1 MSIACILWTL
11 LYTICTTYLSLPYH
25 LNCPIPI
32 TFTAPSLSPLLPIPV
47 TTTTIGSDIPS
58 YWIWLHYL
66 SLFKYSLESFLVNS
80 IQGYVSFSELD
91 AAGNTVFVTNHD
103 VLDQYSLVGIN
114 KGTGVGVM
122 WLFTIFFRLVFWYR
136 LVTRF
141 NGSRK

>member
-1 MSIACILWTL
+1 MCHLSIAALSHL
-11 LYTICTTYLSLPYH
+11 LPHYTP
-25 LNCPIPI
+25 
-32 TFTAPSLSPLLPIPV
+32 FLSPLLPHPF
-47 TTTTIGSDIPS
+47 TTTAIGGDIPS

-80 IQGYVSFSELD
+80 MQGYVSFSEQD

-103 VLDQYSLVGIN
+103 VLDQYSLVGVN